1 MESIN
6 PSLCLL
12 VIASSRLKTHLM
24 MLWHMET
31 KNRWFEHHCLYYKRR
46 MYITKPSE
54 PHNIKKGIKRWFKR
68 LWMISFYVLFY
79 INNRREK
86 ERESV
91 SAFYDNSFLKK
102 TVCSVAWRPRF
113 QRLQVSPCYNDYIS
127 KSNLSLDSK
136 WGNKPQDIDN
146 AVYIL
151 FFIFLI
157 QRVNIL
163 WLLK

>member
-1 MESIN
+1 
-6 PSLCLL
+6 
-12 VIASSRLKTHLM
+12 
-24 MLWHMET
+24 
-31 KNRWFEHHCLYYKRR
+31 LYYKQI

-54 PHNIKKGIKRWFKR
+54 PLHTIKKGIQRWFKR

-91 SAFYDNSFLKK
+91 SAFYANSFLRR
-102 TVCSVAWRPRF
+102 TVCSVAWRPGF
-113 QRLQVSPCYNDYIS
+113 QRLQVSPFYNDYMS
-127 KSNLSLDSK
+127 KSNFSLDSK
-136 WGNKPQDIDN
+136 WGNKPQDIHGQVHSWVDN

-157 QRVNIL
+157 
-163 WLLK
+163 